1 MRTKLWW
8 HVLSV
13 EVGESMKKSE
23 REDLTAAYN
32 ILILRINK
40 ILDEIEETYS
50 EIVALGKEAEHQR
63 DALWK

>member
-1 MRTKLWW
+1 M
-8 HVLSV
+8 SV